1 MLAAVHRT
9 GTNRRDYRLMPTKSR
24 QSDDASTDT
33 PATQADAHDEQH
45 EDHETCHESVPAA
58 TRETVLDDYS
68 YRCQACGRRGPEKG
82 GLAALHVHHIERNP
96 DGMDE
101 HDEENLTVLCR
112 SCHEWLHQQVDP
124 TDAPVRLTDADQA
137 VLLTQD
143 IEILQVL
150 ADDGPLRTGAV
161 AAALTPDL
169 TVSSVRERLWVLM
182 GLDNHVAE
190 RDRPLVDKDVETGE
204 WGLIDQIETSARGH
218 IPDDD
223 QLLLQRMEDEQVR
236 RALDR
241 GCDREAVMAV
251 LDVSQRSTFYKVKRA
266 CAYEFPLDAFSRG
279 GRPAAKAQ
287 KQDAESESGSD
298 AETQQ
303 RLDDVSDDGDAGRT
317 ETWGGDTTGESVDTD
332 TATPLSELAG
342 ADASSESDGGLQQE
356 VDAAI
361 ETLEALRGEVE

>member
-1 MLAAVHRT
+1 MIEL
-9 GTNRRDYRLMPTKSR
+9 DDKLMPTKSQ
-24 QSDDASTDT
+24 QSDEGTAESPAGDANI
-33 PATQADAHDEQH
+33 HEH
-45 EDHETCHESVPAA
+45 EDHEACHESVPAA
-58 TRETVLDDYS
+58 TRDIVLDDYS
-68 YRCQACGRRGPEKG
+68 HKCQGCGRRGPEEG
-82 GLAALHVHHIERNP
+82 GLAELHVHHIERNP
-96 DGMDE
+96 DGLGE
-101 HDEENLTVLCR
+101 HDEANLTVLCR

-124 TDAPVRLTDADQA
+124 TDAPVRITDADQT

-161 AAALTPDL
+161 AAALTADL

-182 GLDNHVAE
+182 GLDEHVAE

-204 WGLIDQIETSARGH
+204 WGLVDQIETSARGH

-241 GCDREAVMAV
+241 GCDREAVMNV
-251 LDVSQRSTFYKVKRA
+251 LDVSERSTFYKVKRA

-279 GRPAAKAQ
+279 GRPAA
-287 KQDAESESGSD
+287 DARKRDTESESDGEDSD
-298 AETQQ
+298 AQQ
-303 RLDDVSDDGDAGRT
+303 RIDDVSDDADLGPT
-317 ETWGGDTTGESVDTD
+317 ETWGSDDGAGQPSAD
-332 TATPLSELAG
+332 TATLLSELAG
-342 ADASSESDGGLQQE
+342 EEAVESDESLHSE

-361 ETLEALRGEVE
+361 KRLEALRGELE

>member
-1 MLAAVHRT
+1 
-9 GTNRRDYRLMPTKSR
+9 MPTKSR
-24 QSDDASTDT
+24 QTDDGSTDT
-33 PATQADAHDEQH
+33 PATTADDQREH
-45 EDHETCHESVPAA
+45 EDHAACHESVPPAV
-58 TRETVLDDYS
+58 REAMLDDYS
-68 YRCQACGRRGPEKG
+68 HKCQSCGRRGPEEG
-82 GLAALHVHHIERNP
+82 GLADLHVHHIERDP
-96 DGMDE
+96 ADLDE

-124 TDAPVRLTDADQA
+124 TDAPVRLTDADQT

-161 AAALTPDL
+161 AAALTADL
-169 TVSSVRERLWVLM
+169 RVSSVRERLWVLM
-182 GLDNHVAE
+182 GLDNHVEE

-241 GCDREAVMAV
+241 GCDREAVMDV

-266 CAYEFPLDAFSRG
+266 RAYEFPLDAFSRG
-279 GRPAAKAQ
+279 GRPAADTQDQ
-287 KQDAESESGSD
+287 KTNREPDRDEV
-298 AETQQ
+298 ETQQ
-303 RLDDVSDDGDAGRT
+303 RLDDVADDDVDDVGQT
-317 ETWGGDTTGESVDTD
+317 ETWGGDATGELGDVDA
-332 TATPLSELAG
+332 ATLLSELAQDSE
-342 ADASSESDGGLQQE
+342 ADKSNDEVQQQ

-361 ETLEALRGEVE
+361 EALEALQD